1 MTWTKLWA
9 IGYRDLGRNR
19 RRSLFTMLAVGLGLA
34 LLIVMNGFIAGILK
48 DALDN
53 SIRLQTGH
61 VQLRAPTFEE
71 EQLSLQWG
79 DLLSDAGTLA
89 ARAQGI
95 AGVQAAAPVLWA
107 RAILNT
113 SDESAGLQL
122 HGIDVNSPVYAPIRQ
137 GLVAGAFLTPDD
149 RSGILLGKRLA
160 DDLGITV
167 GDTVSLTVIDAS
179 GQPSEAIFTLRGVFE
194 SGVAIYDEAAAMMP
208 LARAQTLAGT
218 GDRASVVFILLDNQ
232 DTADSVAAALSSPTV
247 TALTW
252 KELNAFFIDTMQT
265 AMSFYIILDGIVM
278 LIVAVIVA
286 NTLLMAVFERIR
298 EMGILAALGM
308 KGRQI
313 MQMMLI
319 EAAILSFFGIFFGV
333 VIGIGGVMLLA
344 QNGIPLGES
353 ATVASTIAL
362 GNVMRARLVP
372 ETIFWLSVWTLIVA
386 LLASLYPAWFAARLE
401 PVKALH
407 TS

>member
-137 GLVAGAFLTPDD
+137 GLVAGEFLTPDD

-167 GDTVSLTVIDAS
+167 GDTVSLMVIDAS

-252 KELNAFFIDTMQT
+252 EELNAFFIDTMQT

-308 KGRQI
+308 KGGQI

-319 EAAILSFFGIFFGV
+319 EATILSFFGIIFGV

-372 ETIFWLSVWTLIVA
+372 ETILWLSVWTLIVA

-407 TS
+407 G

>member
-137 GLVAGAFLTPDD
+137 GLVAGEFLTPDD

-308 KGRQI
+308 KGGQI

-319 EAAILSFFGIFFGV
+319 EATILSFFGIIFGV

>member
-19 RRSLFTMLAVGLGLA
+19 RRSVFTMLAVGLGLA
-34 LLIVMNGFIAGILK
+34 LLIVMNGFIAGILH
-48 DALDN
+48 DALEN

-61 VQLRAPTFEE
+61 VQLRAPTYEVEE
-71 EQLSLQWG
+71 LSLNWE
-79 DLLSDAGTLA
+79 DLLADAEALA
-89 ARAQGI
+89 AQAQGI

-107 RAILNT
+107 RAVLNT
-113 SDESAGLQL
+113 SAESAGLQL
-122 HGIDVNSPVYAPIRQ
+122 HGIDVDSSLYAPIRQ
-137 GLVAGAFLTPDD
+137 GLVAGEFLAADD

-160 DDLGITV
+160 DDLGVTV
-167 GDTVSLTVIDAS
+167 GNAVSLTVINADN
-179 GQPSEAIFTLRGVFE
+179 QPSEAIFTIRGLFE
-194 SGVAIYDEAAAMMP
+194 SGVAIYDEAAVMMP

-218 GDRASVVFILLDNQ
+218 GDRASVVFILLDDQ
-232 DTADSVAAALSSPTV
+232 EMADSVAATLSGPTV

-252 KELNAFFIDTMQT
+252 RALNAFFIDTMQM

-313 MQMMLI
+313 MQMMLM
-319 EAAILSFFGIFFGV
+319 EAAILSFFGIIFGI

-353 ATVASTIAL
+353 ATVASNIAL

-372 ETIFWLSVWTLIVA
+372 ETILWLSVWTLIVA

>member
-19 RRSLFTMLAVGLGLA
+19 RRSIFTMLAVGLGLA

-167 GDTVSLTVIDAS
+167 GDNVSLTVIDAS

-218 GDRASVVFILLDNQ
+218 GDRASAVFILLDNQ

-252 KELNAFFIDTMQT
+252 EELNAFFIDTMQT

-319 EAAILSFFGIFFGV
+319 EAAILSFFGIIFGV

-372 ETIFWLSVWTLIVA
+372 ETILWLSVWTLIVA

-407 TS
+407 G

>member
-1 MTWTKLWA
+1 M
-9 IGYRDLGRNR
+9 
-19 RRSLFTMLAVGLGLA
+19 
-34 LLIVMNGFIAGILK
+34 
-48 DALDN
+48 
-53 SIRLQTGH
+53 
-61 VQLRAPTFEE
+61 
-71 EQLSLQWG
+71 
-79 DLLSDAGTLA
+79 
-89 ARAQGI
+89 
-95 AGVQAAAPVLWA
+95 
-107 RAILNT
+107 
-113 SDESAGLQL
+113 
-122 HGIDVNSPVYAPIRQ
+122 YAPIRQ

>member
-137 GLVAGAFLTPDD
+137 GLVAGEFLTPDD

-252 KELNAFFIDTMQT
+252 EELNAFFIDTMQT

-308 KGRQI
+308 KGGQI

-319 EAAILSFFGIFFGV
+319 EATILSFFGIIFGV

-372 ETIFWLSVWTLIVA
+372 ETILWLSVWTLIVA

-407 TS
+407 G

>member
-1 MTWTKLWA
+1 M
-9 IGYRDLGRNR
+9 
-19 RRSLFTMLAVGLGLA
+19 
-34 LLIVMNGFIAGILK
+34 
-48 DALDN
+48 
-53 SIRLQTGH
+53 
-61 VQLRAPTFEE
+61 
-71 EQLSLQWG
+71 
-79 DLLSDAGTLA
+79 
-89 ARAQGI
+89 
-95 AGVQAAAPVLWA
+95 
-107 RAILNT
+107 
-113 SDESAGLQL
+113 
-122 HGIDVNSPVYAPIRQ
+122 
-137 GLVAGAFLTPDD
+137 
-149 RSGILLGKRLA
+149 
-160 DDLGITV
+160 
-167 GDTVSLTVIDAS
+167 VSR
-179 GQPSEAIFTLRGVFE
+179 PEAIFTLRGVFE

>member
-137 GLVAGAFLTPDD
+137 GLVAGEFLTPDD